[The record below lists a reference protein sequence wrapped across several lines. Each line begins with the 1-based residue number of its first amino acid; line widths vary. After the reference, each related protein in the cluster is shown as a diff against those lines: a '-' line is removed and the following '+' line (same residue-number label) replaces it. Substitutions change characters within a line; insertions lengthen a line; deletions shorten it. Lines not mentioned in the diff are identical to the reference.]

1 MQVLDLFSGIGG
13 FSLGL
18 EKAGMETVA
27 FCEIE
32 DYPQKVLKKHWP
44 SIPIYKDVT
53 KLSKKVLDD
62 DGITVDVICGGFPCQ
77 DLSVAGEQKGIEA
90 ERSGL
95 WGEFSRLIGEIRPRY
110 AIVENVTNLLSGDRG
125 GWFAKVL
132 GDLAEI
138 GYDAEWHCI
147 RASDIGARHHRDRV
161 WILAYPRCKLRQQGY
176 TTGLEAY
183 EKKRTSCEL
192 YNQSSGERHHN
203 HISDPNKSRLEGGL
217 QNRIFNQERWEVES
231 DGYASKRSIGWK
243 RHRNSHW
250 DSEPNVGRVADG
262 VPSRSHRLK
271 CLGNAVVPQ
280 IPEILGKAIMNY
292 ERQKNDHQRASG

>member
-32 DYPQKVLKKHWP
+32 DYPRKVLEKHWP
-44 SIPIYKDVT
+44 GIPIYKDVT
-53 KLSKKVLDD
+53 KLNKKVLDD

-77 DLSVAGEQKGIEA
+77 DLSVAGKQKGIEA

-125 GWFAKVL
+125 GWFGRLL

-161 WILAYPRCKLRQQGY
+161 WIVAYPRCELRQQGN

-183 EKKRTSCEL
+183 EKKRSSCEL
-192 YNQSSGERHHN
+192 HNQSSGERQHEQKYN
-203 HISDPNKSRLEGGL
+203 QDVAYTSSFRPPRQRLFINTSYKKKSTKGEASHVEHV
-217 QNRIFNQERWEVES
+217 RIRREWPP
-231 DGYASKRSIGWK
+231 
-243 RHRNSHW
+243 
-250 DSEPNVGRVADG
+250 EPNVGRVANG

-280 IPEILGKAIMNY
+280 IPEILGEAIMNY
-292 ERQKNDHQRASG
+292 ERQNDDY